1 MIEPRTHFDQVSLTV
16 VKKIVEEQIRQE
28 TPIELHP
35 DTKKMLLEVDLLER
49 PKLALARPREIHYV
63 EVKKLS

>member
-49 PKLALARPREIHYV
+49 PKLAVARPR
-63 EVKKLS
+63 